1 MGCRARALS
10 LALLFLSAAPHAR
23 GSAAQQPAGAPAAR
37 SKAADSSAAG
47 LPAAGLMDEIT
58 VVGERPGPRLWKVTR
73 GDHVLWLLGTLNH
86 LPTSL
91 RWRSAEVEGVIR
103 QSQQVLAST
112 PDVSAGLGPIGTIR
126 LYFQWRRSEKDPDK
140 TTLKDWVPAP
150 LYARFELIK
159 QRYDPH
165 DRELEQLRPSIA
177 ALRLYE
183 HAIAASGLT
192 SRDEAEREVLRLAER
207 RHVPIRHAAFRVEDP
222 AAALREISALPPSVE
237 VSCLETTVRRIE
249 TDLATM
255 QERALAWSV
264 GDVDRLRHLNFDD
277 QREACLSALSGAP
290 RIKALVDRAEAAWE
304 LEAQAAL
311 EMQPVSLAIAPIY
324 ILLQPDGPL
333 AKFRAEGFTVEGP

>member
-1 MGCRARALS
+1 MGRRARALS
-10 LALLFLSAAPHAR
+10 LALLALSAAPHAR
-23 GSAAQQPAGAPAAR
+23 GSAAEQAAGAP
-37 SKAADSSAAG
+37 
-47 LPAAGLMDEIT
+47 PANLMDEIT

-103 QSQQVLAST
+103 KSQEVLASS
-112 PDVSAGLGPIGTIR
+112 PDVSSGLGPIGAIR
-126 LYFQWRRSEKDPDK
+126 LYFQWRRTEKNPDK
-140 TTLKDWVPAP
+140 TTLKDWLSAP

-159 QRYDPH
+159 QRYDPR
-165 DRELEQLRPSIA
+165 DRDIEQLRPSIA
-177 ALRLYE
+177 ALELYE
-183 HAIAASGLT
+183 HAIAASGMT
-192 SRDEAEREVLRLAER
+192 ARDEAEREVLRLAER
-207 RHVPIRHAAFRVEDP
+207 RHVPIRRAAFRVEDP
-222 AAALREISALPPSVE
+222 AAVLREVSALPPSVE

-264 GDVDRLRHLNFDD
+264 GDVDRLRDLNFTD
-277 QREACLSALSGAP
+277 QREVCMSALSNAP

-304 LEAQAAL
+304 LEAEATL
-311 EMQPVSLAIAPIY
+311 ETHPVSLAVQSIY